1 MELKILLRSH
11 IHLGIPLKRNIYDVN
26 GKLLMSQTG
35 VFHSEGQLM
44 KLLSHGAYVDARLLE
59 EDEDKILLAQPLRR
73 AAPVGLLQEWE
84 QISGILHILF
94 THPER
99 KYNFSA
105 QVAHV
110 AEHIVNLHDKHADF
124 SIYRILRQEN
134 YLASS
139 YCYTH
144 AVHTAVLCLLL
155 SRHFEWTT
163 DLMMSLVKAALTM
176 NMTIGKLQGTMAG
189 QAGPMEKKQQ
199 TEIFHH
205 PEKTVA
211 LLKELGVTD
220 NNWLTAVQQHHE
232 QEDGKGYPT
241 GCKEI
246 SEIANVLRVADVFT
260 SKISPRT
267 FRAALSAQEGISRI
281 FRNDKGGPMSMAMI
295 KTLGIYPPGEF
306 VRLASG
312 ELGIV
317 VERTTNS
324 KAPIVASITDTAGR
338 PVPRL
343 LRRDTREAGFAV
355 IGTVSDK
362 VILQRLLPERLYGL
376 SIVNAVDLP
385 ALDFLMG

>member
-1 MELKILLRSH
+1 VELKILLRSH
-11 IHLGIPLKRNIYDVN
+11 IQLGISLTRNVYDVT
-26 GKLLMSQTG
+26 GRLLLIQTG
-35 VFHSEGQLM
+35 VLHTELQIT
-44 KLLSHGAYVDARLLE
+44 KLLRHGAYVDASLPQDDVEKVLF
-59 EDEDKILLAQPLRR
+59 APPLRR
-73 AAPVGLLQEWE
+73 VTPIGLLQEWE
-84 QISGILHILF
+84 HIPAFLQTLF

-99 KYNFSA
+99 KYDFPA

-110 AEHIVNLHDKHADF
+110 AAHIVKLHDKNADF
-124 SIYRILRQEN
+124 SIYRIVRQEN

-139 YCYTH
+139 YGYTH
-144 AVHTAVLCLLL
+144 AVHTAVLCHLL
-155 SRHFEWTT
+155 SRHFEWPA
-163 DLMMSLVKAALTM
+163 DRMMSLVMAALTM
-176 NMTIGKLQGTMAG
+176 NMTIAKLQGTMAA
-189 QAGPMEKKQQ
+189 QAGPMEKKQR
-199 TEIFHH
+199 TEIYHH

-211 LLKELGVTD
+211 LLKGLGVTD
-220 NNWLTAVQQHHE
+220 DNWLTAVQQHHE

-260 SKISPRT
+260 AKISPRT
-267 FRAALSAQEGISRI
+267 FRAALSVQEGISRV
-281 FRNDKGGPMSMAMI
+281 FRNDKGGPMSIAMI

-306 VRLASG
+306 VRMASG

-317 VERTTNS
+317 VERTANS

-343 LRRDTREAGFAV
+343 LRRDTREAEFAV

-362 VILQRLLPERLYGL
+362 VILQRLLPERLYGF

-385 ALDFLMG
+385 QLDFLVG